1 MHCVGNKFD
10 VRVSTA
16 STSVFAKRLFKG
28 KPLQQQA
35 KVVNGCMIGGFQ
47 VTGALLNITVV
58 SRGKKVKNVYQSGAS
73 QIAKALGEQN
83 IES

>member
-10 VRVSTA
+10 VRVSTP

-35 KVVNGCMIGGFQ
+35 KVVNGGMIGGLQ
-47 VTGALLNITVV
+47 VTGALLNVTVV
-58 SRGKKVKNVYQSGAS
+58 SRGKR
-73 QIAKALGEQN
+73 
-83 IES
+83 

>member
-35 KVVNGCMIGGFQ
+35 KVVNGCMIGGLQ

-58 SRGKKVKNVYQSGAS
+58 SREKKGQKCISERSKSNSKSAS
-73 QIAKALGEQN
+73 
-83 IES
+83 